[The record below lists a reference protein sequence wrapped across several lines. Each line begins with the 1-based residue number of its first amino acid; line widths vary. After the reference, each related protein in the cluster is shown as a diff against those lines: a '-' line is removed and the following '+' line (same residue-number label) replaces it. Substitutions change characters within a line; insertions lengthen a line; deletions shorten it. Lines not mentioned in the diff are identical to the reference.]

1 MRNVVAM
8 VLGGGRGTRLFPLTS
23 IRSKPAVP
31 LAGMY
36 RLIDIPISNCINS
49 QINQIYVLT
58 QFMSVSLHRHIRRT
72 YVFDHFS
79 GGFVEILAAQET
91 MSEGTDWYQGTAD
104 AVRKNLG
111 YIEQRGVEYVL
122 ILSGDQLYRMN
133 YQALIERHRQTG
145 ADATIAC
152 MPVSETAARAFG
164 VMRLDS
170 TGRVTGFLEKPQ
182 SAEELDLVRVDS
194 ETLARL
200 GFDNPDRPILASMG
214 IYVFNRDVLHR
225 LLTKT
230 QYHDF
235 GKEIFPAAI
244 RTHKVQTFLFD
255 GYWEDIGTIRSFFE
269 ANLSLAGREPP
280 FRIDEAAAT
289 VYTRARFLP
298 PTRCGSAT
306 VRNSLIAGGCQIGEG
321 ATIENS
327 VIGLRT
333 LIGPGAIIRN
343 SIVMGADFLETT
355 AELAENQRL
364 DRPQVGIGP
373 GTLINGAIIDK
384 NVRIG
389 AQAEIFNA
397 ANLENSESSHP
408 LCVVRDSIP
417 VVIKGSTIPHH
428 WRLRDELKSGIDS
441 QG

>member
-36 RLIDIPISNCINS
+36 RLIDIPISNCIHS
-49 QINQIYVLT
+49 SINQIYVLT

-72 YVFDHFS
+72 YAFDHFN

-91 MSEGTDWYQGTAD
+91 PSDGADWYQGTAD

-111 YIEQRGVEYVL
+111 YIEQRGVEYVV

-133 YQALIERHRQTG
+133 YQDLIEQHKRTG
-145 ADATIAC
+145 ADVTIASI
-152 MPVSETAARAFG
+152 PVSEEGAKACG
-164 VMRLDS
+164 VMRVDK
-170 TGRVTGFLEKPQ
+170 TGRVVGFLEKPQ
-182 SAEELDLVRVDS
+182 TKQELDLVRVDM
-194 ETLARL
+194 ETLQSL
-200 GFDNPDRPILASMG
+200 GFSDPSRPVLASMG
-214 IYVFNRDVLHR
+214 IYVFNSKVLR
-225 LLTKT
+225 NLLTKT
-230 QYHDF
+230 EYHDF

-244 RTHKVQTFLFD
+244 RTHKVQTYLFD
-255 GYWEDIGTIRSFFE
+255 GYWEDIGTIRSFYE
-269 ANLSLAGREPP
+269 ANLSLASDNPP

-306 VRNSLIAGGCQIGEG
+306 IKHSLIAGGCQISDGV
-321 ATIENS
+321 TIENS

-333 LIGPGAIIRN
+333 VIGPGAVIRN
-343 SIVMGADFLETT
+343 SVIMGADFLETPS
-355 AELAENQRL
+355 ELATTAAAGQ
-364 DRPQVGIGP
+364 PPIGIGA
-373 GTLINGAIIDK
+373 GALINGAIVDK

-389 AQAEIFNA
+389 VKAEIFNR
-397 ANLENSESSHP
+397 NNIENSDASRSS
-408 LCVVRDSIP
+408 CVVRDSIP
-417 VVIKGSTIPHH
+417 IVIKGSVIPDN
-428 WRLRDELKSGIDS
+428 WRLADS
-441 QG
+441 VS